1 MKPAT
6 TLATI
11 LFAVVSLAHV
21 VRLALKT
28 EVTVG
33 GTPIPMWVSVIGF
46 LVAGGVALAL
56 WRENRAR

>member
-11 LFAVVSLAHV
+11 LFALVSLAHV
-21 VRLALKT
+21 LRLAFKA

-33 GTPIPMWVSVIGF
+33 GTAIPMWVSVVGL
-46 LVAGGVALAL
+46 LVAGGLALAL